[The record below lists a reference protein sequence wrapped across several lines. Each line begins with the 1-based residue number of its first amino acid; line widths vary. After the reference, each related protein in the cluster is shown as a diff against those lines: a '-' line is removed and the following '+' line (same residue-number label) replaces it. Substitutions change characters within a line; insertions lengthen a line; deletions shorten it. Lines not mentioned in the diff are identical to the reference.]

1 MLFNLPMDHKLM
13 PKCIY
18 APPLNSLRI
27 ICQNWVISAYQNI
40 LMRFNNL
47 NRYEDIPILGQRPIP
62 LPCTMEAMPD
72 MVYTL
77 KSNNHFSC
85 TASTSTSASSGPKD
99 HLHTYLEAY

>member
-47 NRYEDIPILGQRPIP
+47 EFWNRYYMEIY
-62 LPCTMEAMPD
+62 TMLFN
-72 MVYTL
+72 MVT
-77 KSNNHFSC
+77 SN
-85 TASTSTSASSGPKD
+85 K
-99 HLHTYLEAY
+99 

>member
-1 MLFNLPMDHKLM
+1 MWSLEKLHLRRKKNHKNGKGRALRLCMLFNLPMDHELM

-47 NRYEDIPILGQRPIP
+47 VKNFGTVIIWRSIQCYSIW
-62 LPCTMEAMPD
+62 
-72 MVYTL
+72 
-77 KSNNHFSC
+77 
-85 TASTSTSASSGPKD
+85 
-99 HLHTYLEAY
+99 